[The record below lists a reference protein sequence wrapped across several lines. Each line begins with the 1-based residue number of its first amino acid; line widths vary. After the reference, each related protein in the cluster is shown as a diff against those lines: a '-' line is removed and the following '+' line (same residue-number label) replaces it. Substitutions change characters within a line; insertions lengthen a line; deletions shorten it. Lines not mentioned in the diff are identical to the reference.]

1 MTVLVQALNFLI
13 YFLVAD
19 AVLSWL
25 LPAHK
30 FPRSFTTKITA
41 PMYRP
46 FRAVLPPEK
55 TGGFD
60 ISPIFLILLIQLV
73 QRVLLGRF

>member
-1 MTVLVQALNFLI
+1 MNPLVQVLNFVV
-13 YFLVAD
+13 YFLIAD
-19 AVLSWL
+19 AVLSWVM
-25 LPAHK
+25 PAHK
-30 FPRSFTTKITA
+30 FPRTLTTKITA
-41 PMYRP
+41 PLYAP

-73 QRVLLGRF
+73 QRALLGRL

>member
-1 MTVLVQALNFLI
+1 MAALIQGLNFFV
-13 YFLVAD
+13 YFLIAD
-19 AVLSWL
+19 AVLSWVM
-25 LPAHK
+25 PAHK

-41 PMYRP
+41 PLYAP

-73 QRVLLGRF
+73 QRMLLGRI